1 MEIRIKNSRI
11 LLIMFLTGAF
21 LVSIRAED
29 KTFAKL
35 EAVPYSEVRIS
46 DVFWAPRI
54 ETNWKVSIRTAFG
67 ECEKAGNIGNFA
79 VASGL
84 TPGGHKGSHAY
95 DSDLYKII
103 EGAAYSLK
111 IHPDP
116 ELEAYV
122 DRLIGTIAAA
132 QQKDGY
138 LNTYFTI
145 GSPGPRW
152 QMPPTEHETYC
163 AGHLF
168 EAAVAYNQATGK
180 RTILNTAVRLADHIG
195 SVFGPGKRYAAP
207 GHQEIELALVR
218 LFRTTGKKAYF
229 DLARF
234 FLDERGFA
242 HGDAH
247 RPLTPKESDLQNRVD
262 PKDPR
267 SVWRT
272 RRYNQD
278 HKPVTEQFEAVGH
291 AVRAGYMY
299 SAMADVASIAGDE
312 GIGRALDRLWEDVAG
327 NKLYITGGIGTAR
340 YRDEGFGDPYDLPN
354 DEAYCETCAAA
365 ANILWNHRMNLLRG
379 DAKYVDVLE
388 LALYNGFLSG
398 VSLSGDRFFYENPLA
413 SRGEDRRDA
422 WSDPACC
429 PSNVVRIIPQVGNFV
444 YARDGGGIYMNLY
457 VESVADIPWKDAHV
471 RLAQTT
477 FYPWEGKVRIVVEPV
492 SPDEFTLNVRIPG
505 WAGDGPVGSDL
516 YAFADGLSAERTGAK
531 IMVNGKSLGD
541 LNVRNGYARIRR
553 SWKKGD
559 IIEVDLP
566 MPVRRV
572 RANPKV
578 EADRGRVALMR
589 GPIVYCLESAD
600 NPFDV
605 LSLALPGDSV
615 LEREHRA
622 SLLGGVT
629 IIRGRGLAGGG
640 VPVEFAAVP
649 YYAWAN
655 REAGAM
661 TIWVK
666 EK

>member
-1 MEIRIKNSRI
+1 
-11 LLIMFLTGAF
+11 
-21 LVSIRAED
+21 
-29 KTFAKL
+29 
-35 EAVPYSEVRIS
+35 
-46 DVFWAPRI
+46 
-54 ETNWKVSIRTAFG
+54 
-67 ECEKAGNIGNFA
+67 
-79 VASGL
+79 
-84 TPGGHKGSHAY
+84 
-95 DSDLYKII
+95 
-103 EGAAYSLK
+103 
-111 IHPDP
+111 
-116 ELEAYV
+116 
-122 DRLIGTIAAA
+122 
-132 QQKDGY
+132 
-138 LNTYFTI
+138 
-145 GSPGPRW
+145 
-152 QMPPTEHETYC
+152 
-163 AGHLF
+163 
-168 EAAVAYNQATGK
+168 
-180 RTILNTAVRLADHIG
+180 
-195 SVFGPGKRYAAP
+195 
-207 GHQEIELALVR
+207 
-218 LFRTTGKKAYF
+218 
-229 DLARF
+229 
-234 FLDERGFA
+234 
-242 HGDAH
+242 
-247 RPLTPKESDLQNRVD
+247 
-262 PKDPR
+262 
-267 SVWRT
+267 
-272 RRYNQD
+272 
-278 HKPVTEQFEAVGH
+278 
-291 AVRAGYMY
+291 
-299 SAMADVASIAGDE
+299 
-312 GIGRALDRLWEDVAG
+312 
-327 NKLYITGGIGTAR
+327 
-340 YRDEGFGDPYDLPN
+340 
-354 DEAYCETCAAA
+354 
-365 ANILWNHRMNLLRG
+365 
-379 DAKYVDVLE
+379 LE

-444 YARDGGGIYMNLY
+444 YARDGGGIYVNLY

-477 FYPWEGKVRIVVEPV
+477 FYPWEGKVRIVVEPE

-505 WAGDGPVGSDL
+505 WAGDGPVRSDL
-516 YAFADGLSAERTGAK
+516 YGFADGLSAERTGARIK
-531 IMVNGKSLGD
+531 VNGKTLGD

-559 IIEVDLP
+559 FIEMDLP

-640 VPVEFAAVP
+640 VPVEFTAVP

-661 TIWVK
+661 TVWVR